1 VGDPGVG
8 TCHDHRMTR
17 RALVLG
23 GGGLT
28 GIGWMWGVL
37 AGLAEAGLD
46 LRDADLVVGTS
57 AGSVVGPSVA
67 HGLDA
72 EERYQAQLAPSE
84 GEIGA
89 ALGPATMLR
98 LVPALLGRPSPQRF
112 RARVGRIALR
122 TPTVPEAARLAVIAE
137 RLPVHAWPERA
148 LLRIAAVDAV
158 TGEFRAFDRE
168 SGVPLVQAVAASCA
182 VPAVWPPVTADGRRW
197 IDGGVRSPVNADLA
211 DGYERVVVLA
221 PLLRGFGAGSG
232 ADAQVARLRA
242 QARVALVSP
251 DPAALAAIGRNVLD
265 PAQRAPA
272 ARAGRVQAAS
282 VVDAVRAVWSG

>member
-1 VGDPGVG
+1 
-8 TCHDHRMTR
+8 MTR

-67 HGLDA
+67 QGLDP
-72 EERYQAQLAPSE
+72 EQRYQAQLAPAQ

-89 ALGPATMLR
+89 ALGPAAVLR
-98 LVPALLGRPSPQRF
+98 FAPALLGPPSPQRF

-122 TPTVPEAARLAVIAE
+122 TPTVPEAERIAVIAD
-137 RLPVHAWPERA
+137 RLPVHDWPERA
-148 LLRIAAVDAV
+148 QLRITAVDAV
-158 TGEFRAFDRE
+158 TGEFRAFDRD

-182 VPAVWPPVTADGRRW
+182 VPGVWPPVTADGRRW

-211 DGYERVVVLA
+211 AGYERVVVLA
-221 PLLRGFGAGSG
+221 PMLRGFGAGSG
-232 ADAQVARLRA
+232 AAAQVAQLRA

-251 DPAALAAIGRNVLD
+251 DAAALTAFGRNVLD
-265 PAQRAPA
+265 PARRAPA
-272 ARAGRVQAAS
+272 ARAGRAQAGS
-282 VVDAVRAVWSG
+282 VLDAVRAVWSG

>member
-1 VGDPGVG
+1 
-8 TCHDHRMTR
+8 MTR

-23 GGGLT
+23 GGGIT

-37 AGLAEAGLD
+37 AGLAEAGVD
-46 LRDADLVVGTS
+46 LREADLVVGTS

-67 HGLDA
+67 HGLDP
-72 EERYQAQLAPSE
+72 EQRYQAQLAPPE

-98 LVPALLGRPSPQRF
+98 LAPALLGSPSPQRF

-122 TPTVPEAARLAVIAE
+122 TPTVPEATRIAVISE
-137 RLPVHAWPERA
+137 RLPVHTWPERA
-148 LLRIAAVDAV
+148 QLRITAVDAA

-211 DGYERVVVLA
+211 AGYERVMVLA
-221 PLLRGFGAGSG
+221 PMLRGFGAGSG
-232 ADAQVARLRA
+232 AEAQVAQLRT

-251 DPAALAAIGRNVLD
+251 DAAALVAIGRNALD
-265 PAQRAPA
+265 PARRAPA
-272 ARAGRVQAAS
+272 ARAGRTQAAS
-282 VVDAVRAVWSG
+282 VIAAVRAVWAG